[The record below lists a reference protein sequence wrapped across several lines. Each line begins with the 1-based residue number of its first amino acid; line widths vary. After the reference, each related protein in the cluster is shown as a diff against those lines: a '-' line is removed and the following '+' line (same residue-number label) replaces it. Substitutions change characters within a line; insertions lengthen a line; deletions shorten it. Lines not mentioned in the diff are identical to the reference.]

1 MNPSKKKIARLS
13 AQVMLT
19 TCAVFMPAWQAHAEA
34 NRVTFPKLEDLVH
47 FTTVRRGNVTEHIS
61 TTRQAIEAIQ
71 KGQPVPNGTHFVL
84 ADHRDEKIYR
94 YFVMEKGPGWGADFE
109 ERRRTGDWQFQ
120 WYWPDRK
127 INLQEN
133 TARCMS
139 CHSSQKDRDYLF
151 TARRLS
157 EFRGKPVE

>member
-1 MNPSKKKIARLS
+1 MNQLKKKIARIS
-13 AQVMLT
+13 ALVT
-19 TCAVFMPAWQAHAEA
+19 FAACAVSMTAWQAHAEA
-34 NRVTFPKLEDLVH
+34 NRVTFPKLDELVH
-47 FTTVRRGNVTEHIS
+47 YTTVRRGNVTEHIS

-84 ADHRDEKIYR
+84 ADYRDEKIYR
-94 YFVMEKGPGWGADFE
+94 YFVMEKGPGWGADFQ

-120 WYWPDRK
+120 WFWPDRK

-139 CHSSQKDRDYLF
+139 CHSSQKDRDFLY